1 MPKNTNQTPLNI
13 FEAAR
18 SCDPVMVKQLLE
30 ENPELSQENDYGFTA
45 LQCAA
50 MGSNSCKD
58 ESKIMETLQVLINAG
73 SPLEAKSSDGR
84 TALYLLAEFSPFVA
98 PVQFLIDAGANPSIS
113 DQHGNHITR
122 NAMMEDVQELLS
134 GITGVELEQK
144 EPEPEPVKMTSK
156 AWTIAKKAIDQ
167 VFEELKG
174 MNIIALADAGY
185 TQSDAFADCS
195 QIFHERDNNTDVI
208 GFCFYTRQDQN
219 TAKRSSLL
227 YLGIWGAPDGNDEDT
242 ITVGKLMISTFEKH
256 GFKTKWATTASVR
269 PSVLL
274 YNFNA

>member
-18 SCDPVMVKQLLE
+18 NCDPVMVKQLLE

-50 MGSNSCKD
+50 MGSNSCND

-98 PVQFLIDAGANPSIS
+98 PVQFLIDAGANPNIS

-122 NAMMEDVQELLS
+122 NAMMEEVQELLS
-134 GITGVELEQK
+134 EITGVKLEQE

-156 AWTIAKKAIDQ
+156 AWTTAKKAINK
-167 VFEELKG
+167 VFDELNQ

-227 YLGIWGAPDGNDEDT
+227 YLGLWGAPDGNDEDT
-242 ITVGKLMISTFEKH
+242 ITVGKLVISAFEKH
-256 GFKTKWATTASVR
+256 GFETKWTTTASVR